1 MPISPGARPV
11 DDSNWQVVDHRG
23 EVVGIIWRV
32 GTWPPRFRCASRK
45 ARGITGI
52 EHSDFDTVLGYAL
65 EHFAQ
70 G

>member
-1 MPISPGARPV
+1 
-11 DDSNWQVVDHRG
+11 
-23 EVVGIIWRV
+23 VGIIWRV